1 MAAGI
6 HGVISGPVGGAV
18 ADHFPRRRLHPGRGR
33 AAARHRLLSDRGC
46 GGVEGGLLGGGRSA
60 DQDRRGVLS
69 SCGDGVHPESGAGSA
84 AQLRQRH
91 EQLLPDGQHDGGP
104 SPSWCVVAPA
114 RRTAAV
120 RRRWRDVPA
129 VVAQRGVRLPQKLPE
144 TPPSWRSLLA
154 AVAPGC
160 TTSGTAQGCATWCC
174 PSPSSTSSPRRW
186 PCCCQSCSIA
196 PRPASGL
203 VRLPD
208 GSHGSWQSGGHDHR
222 RHRAHRWRDEAG
234 VEHRHLFAMAG
245 ATTPSFFL
253 AANAISGLGN
263 GVIPPR
269 RTPAR
274 AGVQR
279 HDDHH
284 GRHRAAGH
292 GLAGVLAD
300 AVDQNVSL
308 LFAAAGVATARMAT
322 IMTCNRSFRA
332 FLSTRL
338 GVAVGGQLRARPPPC
353 RTATAATE
361 WATSRFL
368 RPEMR
373 ELPVATPRTIA
384 QTPSP

>member
-1 MAAGI
+1 MLLLGI
-6 HGVISGPVGGAV
+6 GFLVIEDAV
-18 ADHFPRRRLHPGRGR
+18 AWKV
-33 AAARHRLLSDRGC
+33 GC
-46 GGVEGGLLGGGRSA
+46 LVVA
-60 DQDRRGVLS
+60 GVLTRI
-69 SCGDGVHPESGAGSA
+69 VGAFFRPAEMASIPNLVPA
-84 AQLRQRH
+84 AQLNSANAMNSFS
-91 EQLLPDGQHDGGP
+91 LMASMTAGQARRR
-104 SPSWCVVAPA
+104 CVVAPA

-154 AVAPGC
+154 AVAADIGAPGC
-160 TTSGTAQGCATWCC
+160 ATSGTAQGCATWCC

-196 PRPASGL
+196 PRPAAGL

-234 VEHRHLFAMAG
+234 VEHRRLFAMAG

-292 GLAGVLAD
+292 GLSGVLAD
-300 AVDQNVSL
+300 AVDQNVPL
-308 LFAAAGVATARMAT
+308 LFAAAGVATARMAP

-338 GVAVGGQLRARPPPC
+338 GVAVSGQLRARPPPC

-373 ELPVATPRTIA
+373 ELPVATPRTMA